1 MRSNDRDSG
10 TGEVSLGGA
19 LASAARAEFNMEI
32 VQHCYSSHEIHD
44 MQVRLGL
51 VPAQTIDTAIQAD
64 LVQNTIR
71 VLTLNTWYPQ
81 HLLQQRLD
89 DLVRGILLLDP
100 DVICLQELAI
110 GKARQHLSQHLES
123 RYHITVS
130 NQSATPYP
138 RLAYAPMTV
147 AVLAVLAL
155 GALFGCSW
163 TALCGLFSC
172 AFLLLNPHTL
182 FAVLVLAIG
191 HGTGVDMAGLMVL
204 TKRSDGDGGGW
215 DRVELL
221 DDRSFPHHI
230 RGARI
235 SETSN
240 WHETFSQHCFARKGF
255 LTVQCSAPGRELVV
269 TSVHLIDG
277 LSNPARVHQMQLL
290 KTSTELLKTSIIN
303 QQIASAGVTSIICG
317 DLNTEPDTPEVQ
329 LILKGSTF
337 VDAGDC
343 ATEVHPHRG
352 FHTWDQELNPWAK
365 LSVDRDCRMDYCFV
379 DQGVVKR
386 CERVFDG
393 EITPF
398 VSDHMGLLST
408 IELPS

>member
-1 MRSNDRDSG
+1 
-10 TGEVSLGGA
+10 
-19 LASAARAEFNMEI
+19 
-32 VQHCYSSHEIHD
+32 
-44 MQVRLGL
+44 
-51 VPAQTIDTAIQAD
+51 
-64 LVQNTIR
+64 
-71 VLTLNTWYPQ
+71 
-81 HLLQQRLD
+81 
-89 DLVRGILLLDP
+89 
-100 DVICLQELAI
+100 
-110 GKARQHLSQHLES
+110 
-123 RYHITVS
+123 
-130 NQSATPYP
+130 
-138 RLAYAPMTV
+138 
-147 AVLAVLAL
+147 
-155 GALFGCSW
+155 
-163 TALCGLFSC
+163 
-172 AFLLLNPHTL
+172 
-182 FAVLVLAIG
+182 VLAIG

-204 TKRSDGDGGGW
+204 TKRSDENGGGW
-215 DRVELL
+215 DKVQVL
-221 DDRSFPHHI
+221 DDQSFPHHI

-290 KTSTELLKTSIIN
+290 KTSVLKRVKQLDPSGRD
-303 QQIASAGVTSIICG
+303 AAVVTTIICG

-329 LILKGSTF
+329 LILEGCDTGFSTTHTF

-343 ATEVHPHRG
+343 ASASVHPHRFVDAEVHPHRG

-393 EITPF
+393 EKTPF
-398 VSDHMGLLST
+398 VSDHMGVLST